1 MGVDRSDLNSSK
13 SFLRSKEELEL
24 KLEKARVDA
33 KVVELKLRALELDRM
48 LTLCRRD
55 KKDRRT
61 LTEDSRLNDGSWLA
75 VHQVQASARA
85 IPESLASGPPGHSIG
100 PPRDDAAAVPHK
112 KVGNAPPERS
122 VGDSSTHA
130 NLATPIAVPLIAK
143 PEARVPS
150 QTQRESDNER
160 PTGRQSKRPRRHER
174 RHAQLSRQAVA
185 KATPSAAGSPAIKSV
200 RPAAGAPA
208 ATSLSQARRKKS
220 TRRESSAVSGK
231 VVRPWFR
238 SMPSWM
244 ISTLVHCIVILV
256 MALLVF
262 PLQMKREDIF
272 ITGNS
277 RMTESEPLEEVKFQS
292 ESLEEMQE
300 LETEPVELANM
311 GLANLGEVSVVAE
324 PSESGEVGCAPAAT
338 IATDIGTLFG
348 SDGEGL
354 ADAGAGQGGAQFF
367 TVTAGG
373 NRFAFVV
380 DRSASMRAGGGY
392 KWQAALAELLAT
404 VGRMEAQQSFFVI
417 FFSGDP
423 YPMFDKKNPERRT
436 VLATKENLENLEKW
450 LETVRPNE
458 KSARTKLET
467 ALEYVL
473 QMKPDATFIL
483 SDGKLTSTKP
493 ESFLQE
499 ANKPSFDPLVGET
512 RPSVIHSITFGEKED
527 EGGVLQRI
535 AEANGGSYSHHTPPK
550 APKPARGGAS

>member
-1 MGVDRSDLNSSK
+1 MGVDRSDLSSSK

-24 KLEKARVDA
+24 KLEKARVEA

-55 KKDRRT
+55 KKGRRT
-61 LTEDSRLNDGSWLA
+61 LTEDNRLNDGSWLA

-85 IPESLASGPPGHSIG
+85 IPESLASGPPVHGIG

-122 VGDSSTHA
+122 VGDSFTHA
-130 NLATPIAVPLIAK
+130 NLATPIAVPLSAK
-143 PEARVPS
+143 PEACVPS

-208 ATSLSQARRKKS
+208 TTSLGQARRKKS

-277 RMTESEPLEEVKFQS
+277 RMTESEPLKEVEFQS

-311 GLANLGEVSVVAE
+311 GLANLGEVSAVAE
-324 PSESGEVGCAPAAT
+324 PSESGEVGCAPVAT

-348 SDGEGL
+348 RGGEGL

-380 DRSASMRAGGGY
+380 DRSASMRTGGGY
-392 KWQAALAELLAT
+392 KWQAALAELLAA

-436 VLATKENLENLEKW
+436 VLATKENLENLENW
-450 LETVRPNE
+450 LETVQPNE

-499 ANKPSFDPLVGET
+499 ANKPSFDPLVGEI